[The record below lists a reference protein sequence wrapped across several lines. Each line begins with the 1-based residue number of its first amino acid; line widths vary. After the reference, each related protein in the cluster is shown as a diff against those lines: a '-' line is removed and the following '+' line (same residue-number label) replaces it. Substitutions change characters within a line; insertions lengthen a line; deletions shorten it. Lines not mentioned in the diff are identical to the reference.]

1 MIIDTFKNIDLY
13 KTMSLNIWKGLVF
26 LEEAKPE
33 LEVGI
38 YTINESVKAI
48 VEEYTTSFD
57 SSELFE
63 SHKHVID
70 IQYPVAGLERVLW
83 SPINE
88 MVIEIPYNLA
98 QDSTYFSGSFKQ
110 ATHADIG
117 EGVYAIFFEG
127 DGHSP
132 KHCVAEQ
139 ELIKKVTIKVA
150 VDHIF
155 EAPKTRTV

>member
-1 MIIDTFKNIDLY
+1 MIIDTFENIDLY
-13 KTMSLNIWKGLVF
+13 KTMSVNIWKGLVF

-48 VEEYTTSFD
+48 VEEYATSFD

-63 SHKHVID
+63 SHKRVID
-70 IQYPVAGLERVLW
+70 IQYPLVGLERVLW
-83 SPINE
+83 SPINK
-88 MVIEIPYNLA
+88 MVTEIPYNLK
-98 QDSTYFSGSFKQ
+98 QDRTYFAGSYKQ

-117 EGVYAIFFEG
+117 DGVYAIFFEG

-150 VDHIF
+150 VDCIS
-155 EAPKTRTV
+155 ETPKTTAV